1 MSEVVLLTNNLDA
14 FYGDFQALFG
24 VSIQVN
30 KGEIVS
36 IIGANGAGKTTFMR
50 SVTGLLRN
58 PKNIYEEKG
67 GFKNRSSGGSRVDS
81 VCTL

>member
-1 MSEVVLLTNNLDA
+1 MSEKVLLTDNLDA

-24 VSIQVN
+24 VSIQVK

-58 PKNIYEEKG
+58 PKIKFILKVNK
-67 GFKNRSSGGSRVDS
+67 
-81 VCTL
+81 

>member
-1 MSEVVLLTNNLDA
+1 MNEKVLLTDNLDA

-24 VSIQVN
+24 VSIQVT

-50 SVTGLLRN
+50 SITGLLRN
-58 PKNIYEEKG
+58 PKDKIYFKG
-67 GFKNRSSGGSRVDS
+67 KQIASLRADQIAKINR
-81 VCTL
+81 